1 MSGSRKMGGMVMR
14 KPTWRWAGR
23 TKEERM
29 LRGSPSHLPF
39 CWFLSRS
46 DLIFILPKAGEIF
59 SEKLVPLGTHYSHF
73 CISHSLSL
81 SLFLSLTRTQIVPKV
96 KLFNIRQLLFW
107 LWTVNS
113 TGGNLPATFKIP
125 PLLCSRYWRERVGLC
140 YLGCVVYHRKLGTLL
155 ESENTV
161 LYVQECLISLCRLIM
176 STLPIKL
183 YLPKLR
189 TCKHPAPR
197 CLSHMSSWI

>member
-1 MSGSRKMGGMVMR
+1 MR
-14 KPTWRWAGR
+14 KPTWGQAGR

-29 LRGSPSHLPF
+29 LQGSPSHLPF

-59 SEKLVPLGTHYSHF
+59 SEKLILLGTHYSYF

-81 SLFLSLTRTQIVPKV
+81 SHTHTQIVPNV
-96 KLFNIRQLLFW
+96 KLFNTRQLLFW

-125 PLLCSRYWRERVGLC
+125 PLLCSHYWRERVGLC
-140 YLGCVVYHRKLGTLL
+140 YFDCVVYRRKLGTLL
-155 ESENTV
+155 ENENTV
-161 LYVQECLISLCRLIM
+161 LYVQECLISLCQLIM

-197 CLSHMSSWI
+197 RLFHMSSWI